1 MEVVITDMDYE
12 VDYYEGK
19 SRKILVLGSGGQVGA
34 YLTEYLRCVDVE
46 VMEFDIT
53 NGPDQDMTVIP
64 NGELE
69 AKIYMADFVYFLA
82 FDVGGSHYL
91 KKYQHTFNF
100 IDNNTRLMAN
110 AFGLIEK
117 YKKPFVFAS
126 SQMSNMSYSP
136 YGVLKRVGELYTKS
150 LGGLIVK
157 FWNVYGIEKDM
168 DKAHVITDF
177 IRKGFE
183 TGVIDMMTDGTEARE
198 FLYAEDCCE
207 ALETVMDEYDNLSCD
222 DELHITTGVYT
233 TVLEIASEIKSLFS
247 GIGKEI
253 KITPAQSKD
262 EVQKDARN
270 EPDPYI
276 KKFWKPKTS
285 VPDGLQK
292 VFEEMRK
299 DYDS

>member
-183 TGVIDMMTDGTEARE
+183 SGDIDMMTDGTEARE

-207 ALETVMDEYDNLSCD
+207 ALETVMEQYDNLTCD

-233 TVLEIASEIKSLFS
+233 TVLEIAEEIKSLFA
-247 GIGKEI
+247 GIGKTI
-253 KITPAQSKD
+253 TVTPAQSKD

-270 EPDPYI
+270 VPDPYI
-276 KKFWKPKTS
+276 KEFWQPTTS
-285 VPDGLQK
+285 VKEGLKK
-292 VFEEMRK
+292 VFEEMKK
-299 DYDS
+299 DYE

>member
-12 VDYYEGK
+12 DMYYESK
-19 SRKILVLGSGGQVGA
+19 ARKILVLGSGGQVGA
-34 YLTEYLRCVDVE
+34 YLTDYLRRMGNE
-46 VMEFDIT
+46 VLEFDIT
-53 NGPDQDMTVIP
+53 NGSEQDMTIIP

-91 KKYQHTFNF
+91 KKYQHTFKF

-233 TVLEIASEIKSLFS
+233 TVLEIAEEIKSLFFS
-247 GIGKEI
+247 IGK
-253 KITPAQSKD
+253 KITVIPDEKKD
-262 EVQKDARN
+262 SVQRDARN
-270 EPDPYI
+270 VPDPYI
-276 KKFWKPKTS
+276 KEFWQPTTS
-285 VPDGLQK
+285 VKEGLKK
-292 VFEEMRK
+292 VFEEMKK
-299 DYDS
+299 DYE